1 MYSGETIKV
10 LLKIIKQ
17 NLPLIKAWKWLFL
30 LVKPKW
36 CLDIKLEAFHQF
48 SRNGNRKQ
56 LVLFYLES
64 LLLISGISGFS
75 FFVIEHIRKPE
86 TTENFQKLIFWGIK
100 ANYLISSTLLSILC
114 VQDKTLKV
122 LLKVTKE
129 YLLLKLEID
138 FSYY

>member
-30 LVKPKW
+30 LVKPKC
-36 CLDIKLEAFHQF
+36 CLDIKLEAFYQF
-48 SRNGNRKQ
+48 SRNSNRKQ

-64 LLLISGISGFS
+64 FLLISGISGFS

-86 TTENFQKLIFWGIK
+86 TTKNFQKLIFRGIQSI
-100 ANYLISSTLLSILC
+100 YLISSTLPAILC
-114 VQDKTLKV
+114 VQDVTLKV
-122 LLKVTKE
+122 LPKVIRKH
-129 YLLLKLEID
+129 LLLKLEID
-138 FSYY
+138 FSCY